1 MVKTLKRRIAVAL
14 LLVVMSTSVF
24 FTRTVYASVL
34 AYDVNGDG
42 KCDDEDFAMVAE
54 LFGVNNPDPRYDP
67 RCDVNDDRKIN
78 IKDLALVAKASGGG
92 GFFVVP
98 EYWLGTIL
106 GLIGCFAAFGAFRL
120 HKGRLQ

>member
-1 MVKTLKRRIAVAL
+1 MRVHKRQIAIV
-14 LLVVMSTSVF
+14 LLVLGLSISMF
-24 FTRTVYASVL
+24 YARTAYANGL

-54 LFGVNNPDPRYDP
+54 LFGISNPDPRYDP
-67 RCDVNDDRKIN
+67 KCDVNGDREID
-78 IKDLALVAKASGGG
+78 IKDLALVAKASAGG

-106 GLIGCFAAFGAFRL
+106 GLIGCFAALGVFRF
-120 HKGRLQ
+120 HKGKLL